1 MWLVPADLETGLWWT
16 ASVGDAK
23 RRECAGPKA
32 LPGGTMTER
41 DIARA
46 LDEEAARAER
56 ERDHERDYVRV
67 PPPGEPAQVY
77 SLRLPVDR
85 LEQLRRVAA
94 RDGEAPSAMMR
105 RWVLERL
112 DRELSRGASKSE
124 DLFDPESVHEVEEL
138 LNAVASRVSPERR
151 HALLAT
157 WLSAHRGVDREVM
170 RFVEAALT
178 ALVEEPPRQATS

>member
-1 MWLVPADLETGLWWT
+1 
-16 ASVGDAK
+16 
-23 RRECAGPKA
+23 
-32 LPGGTMTER
+32 MTEM
-41 DIARA
+41 DIARV
-46 LDEEAARAER
+46 LGEEATLAER

-94 RDGEAPSAMMR
+94 RDDEAPSVMIR

-112 DRELSRGASKSE
+112 DRELERNAAKPE

-138 LNAVASRVSPERR
+138 LNVVAPRVSQERR
-151 HALLAT
+151 HALLEI
-157 WLSAHRGVDREVM
+157 WLSAHRGVDREIW
-170 RFVEAALT
+170 RFMEAALT
-178 ALVEEPPRQATS
+178 ALIEEPSRRATP